1 MGSNAAANRPR
12 ARRAGPGG
20 APLPGAPPAVPMDSL
35 YNIPIFREKC
45 AYPPIFTEILWNAPD
60 FRKIARRVIVK
71 SAVRHSK
78 FT

>member
-12 ARRAGPGG
+12 ARRAGPCR
-20 APLPGAPPAVPMDSL
+20 APLPGAPPAIPMDSL
-35 YNIPIFREKC
+35 YNIPVFHEKRG
-45 AYPPIFTEILWNAPD
+45 YSPIFTEILRNTPD
-60 FRKIARRVIVK
+60 SREIARRVIVK